1 MENNGILKS
10 FDLQDELNSKIW
22 IKTTGNN
29 YVLSANVREK
39 LLGIAYEFIQYLKVD
54 VVVSDVHLTGSLANY
69 NWSQYS
75 DFDLHIIADFN
86 QFPKSQLKLY
96 EELFDLK
103 KTLFNTNQNIKIFGF
118 DVELFVQDE
127 NEKRTA
133 SAGIFSLIS
142 NEWIEKP
149 KKEGFEI
156 NKSVLK
162 TKIDQW
168 TKKIDDVLESAD
180 EEKDLS
186 KSKKIIN
193 NIKEKIKKYRKIG
206 LDKGGEMS
214 YENLVFKYLRRSGY
228 IEKLFNYKKERIDR
242 ELSIKESANELRGTL
257 DNLGYDEKNSELTSG
272 GEVSGEISSAVST
285 ILTNFK
291 QIDPD
296 AKVRVTAG
304 NDKFHQG
311 RNSKHPKGL
320 AIDLTI
326 EPSSSRSNFIS
337 VLNDYK
343 KTNSDF
349 SYIDEYTNP
358 SKGST
363 KGHFHLQIG
372 KGSISTTGTGIQ
384 SNKLKELVTKSER
397 SGFMKSLKDIAL
409 SGKEFKYVK
418 QPGRKIQYQSEVE
431 KLQIGLQFLGYSLPK
446 WGVDGLF
453 GPETKKA
460 VESFQEDN
468 KLTKTGVLNSEDL
481 KYFYALLVYQ
491 GFEETDLSKIQ
502 YDEKLETSDIP
513 QTGPISSNQ
522 VISFFVSKG
531 LTPEQSAAITG
542 NLYQESN
549 LNPST
554 LNNRSGA
561 FGLAQWYKTRF
572 DGLKEFMSNKNMELS
587 NPIGQLEYIWRELQ
601 TTENTAFI
609 KFMEEKNISGMV
621 RTFAKKY
628 ERMGVFEANMF
639 KRIKYAKQ
647 FLNQYSQLK

>member
-1 MENNGILKS
+1 
-10 FDLQDELNSKIW
+10 
-22 IKTTGNN
+22 
-29 YVLSANVREK
+29 
-39 LLGIAYEFIQYLKVD
+39 
-54 VVVSDVHLTGSLANY
+54 
-69 NWSQYS
+69 
-75 DFDLHIIADFN
+75 
-86 QFPKSQLKLY
+86 
-96 EELFDLK
+96 
-103 KTLFNTNQNIKIFGF
+103 
-118 DVELFVQDE
+118 
-127 NEKRTA
+127 
-133 SAGIFSLIS
+133 
-142 NEWIEKP
+142 
-149 KKEGFEI
+149 
-156 NKSVLK
+156 
-162 TKIDQW
+162 
-168 TKKIDDVLESAD
+168 
-180 EEKDLS
+180 
-186 KSKKIIN
+186 
-193 NIKEKIKKYRKIG
+193 
-206 LDKGGEMS
+206 
-214 YENLVFKYLRRSGY
+214 
-228 IEKLFNYKKERIDR
+228 
-242 ELSIKESANELRGTL
+242 
-257 DNLGYDEKNSELTSG
+257 
-272 GEVSGEISSAVST
+272 
-285 ILTNFK
+285 
-291 QIDPD
+291 
-296 AKVRVTAG
+296 
-304 NDKFHQG
+304 
-311 RNSKHPKGL
+311 
-320 AIDLTI
+320 
-326 EPSSSRSNFIS
+326 
-337 VLNDYK
+337 
-343 KTNSDF
+343 
-349 SYIDEYTNP
+349 
-358 SKGST
+358 
-363 KGHFHLQIG
+363 
-372 KGSISTTGTGIQ
+372 
-384 SNKLKELVTKSER
+384 
-397 SGFMKSLKDIAL
+397 MKSLKDIAL